1 MAPSFDEP
9 IDCLPLIPEDV
20 LKKHACHEPLDTR
33 FRSAARLLQ
42 SIWRSDRGLPI
53 GSYVGEDKKRK
64 ALGSRISVAAGRAG
78 GNFLTSEIAH
88 VARRESAYRELGA
101 MIDEGRLM
109 TNLLSSHP
117 LTLNLLSPLKLELAQ
132 ATCALHELI
141 PSFAGTATQV
151 LFEHSPGRG
160 NPRFL
165 GDYTAFDALIRYRT
179 PEGRYGFVAFEVK
192 YSESMREPVPQMRNR
207 YDEVSEKSGLYHD
220 PSDPALRANP
230 LQQIFREHLLAAT
243 LVDEDVYSE
252 GYFLVVAPA
261 LNHHVQQAA
270 ETYQTLLAPPDE
282 RKVRFLNITLEQ
294 MIAVIRLCDSAHAD
308 ALHRRYCD
316 WWLVDGEI
324 ELAAPAFGSIAKPIV
339 RKAATGADT
348 SEPEKM
354 TRANRVSV

>member
-1 MAPSFDEP
+1 MAPNFDEP

-20 LKKHACHEPLDTR
+20 LKKHACHETLDTR
-33 FRSAARLLQ
+33 FRKVARVLQ
-42 SIWRSDRGLPI
+42 SIWRSTRRLPM
-53 GSYVGEDKKRK
+53 GSYVGEDGKRK
-64 ALGSRISVAAGRAG
+64 KLGSRISDAAGRAG
-78 GNFLTSEIAH
+78 GNFLTAEIAH

-101 MIDEGRLM
+101 MIDESRLA
-109 TNLLSSHP
+109 TNLLSSMP
-117 LTLNLLSPLKLELAQ
+117 LAFNLFAPFKLELAQ

-179 PEGRYGFVAFEVK
+179 PEGRYGFVAFELK
-192 YSESMREPVPQMRNR
+192 YSESMREPVPQMRER
-207 YDEVSEKSGLYHD
+207 YDDVSERSGLFLD

-230 LQQIFREHLLAAT
+230 LQQLWREHMLSQTQIDSGQYA
-243 LVDEDVYSE
+243 E
-252 GYFLVVAPA
+252 GYFLIVAPA

-270 ETYQTLLAPPDE
+270 ETYQTLLAPPDG

-324 ELAAPAFGSIAKPIV
+324 ELTAPAFGSIAKPIV
-339 RKAATGADT
+339 RKAATGAET
-348 SEPEKM
+348 PKPKKTGQEK
-354 TRANRVSV
+354 RVSV